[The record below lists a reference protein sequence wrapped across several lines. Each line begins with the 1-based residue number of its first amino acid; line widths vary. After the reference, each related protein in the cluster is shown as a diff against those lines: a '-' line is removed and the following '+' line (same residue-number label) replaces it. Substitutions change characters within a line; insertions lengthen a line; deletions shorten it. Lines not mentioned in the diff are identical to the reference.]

1 MFRNNQ
7 TCVHLS
13 RHPSSVLR
21 GVRAHSSSF
30 QLQRHPSRVLSSF
43 APIRVAFIFRT
54 HPSRILCADPSHFHL
69 SRPSESLSSLPYLSR
84 VIRANPSRFHISRP
98 SNLLYLSRP
107 SESRPSPIRVAFIF
121 RVHPSRFLRAHLS
134 LVIRLHPSRPS
145 ESLSLAA
152 SDSNDP
158 SRFHLSL
165 HPSRVLS
172 FAPIRVA
179 FIFRAHPRPSE
190 SLSSFAP
197 FESRP
202 SRPSGSL
209 SNGSGKTKDSLIRPL
224 FEGPSGLS
232 IETMSARSRVQ
243 PRHVPPMAR

>member
-1 MFRNNQ
+1 MSPAR
-7 TCVHLS
+7 TVITPLS
-13 RHPSSVLR
+13 ESPSTSAPAARRPGSGRGPSLR
-21 GVRAHSSSF
+21 RSHSRQSES
-30 QLQRHPSRVLSSF
+30 LSYFAPIRLPLSF
-43 APIRVAFIFRT
+43 APIRVASFA
-54 HPSRILCADPSHFHL
+54 HPSRFHL
-69 SRPSESLSSLPYLSR
+69 SRASESLP
-84 VIRANPSRFHISRP
+84 
-98 SNLLYLSRP
+98 SRP
-107 SESRPSPIRVAFIF
+107 SESRISPSSFASIRA
-121 RVHPSRFLRAHLS
+121 
-134 LVIRLHPSRPS
+134 
-145 ESLSLAA
+145 LSLAA

>member
-98 SNLLYLSRP
+98 SDFLYLSRP

-145 ESLSLAA
+145 ESLS
-152 SDSNDP
+152 
-158 SRFHLSL
+158 
-165 HPSRVLS
+165 HPTRM
-172 FAPIRVA
+172 IRVA
-179 FIFRAHPRPSE
+179 SIFRSIRVASFLSRLSE

-197 FESRP
+197 IRAHP
-202 SRPSGSL
+202 SRFHLLRHS
-209 SNGSGKTKDSLIRPL
+209 
-224 FEGPSGLS
+224 
-232 IETMSARSRVQ
+232 SRVL
-243 PRHVPPMAR
+243 HARLGRFQTAAGRPKTV

>member
-98 SNLLYLSRP
+98 SDFLYLSR
-107 SESRPSPIRVAFIF
+107 
-121 RVHPSRFLRAHLS
+121 
-134 LVIRLHPSRPS
+134 
-145 ESLSLAA
+145 
-152 SDSNDP
+152 
-158 SRFHLSL
+158 
-165 HPSRVLS
+165 
-172 FAPIRVA
+172 
-179 FIFRAHPRPSE
+179 
-190 SLSSFAP
+190 P